1 MSEVIKLNYPQMQ
14 EMAEQ
19 CIKLEQR
26 LQETVQLGR
35 SIAQE
40 LQGGALIGDVGE
52 AFAATLNG
60 KFSSQTMRLSQKFG
74 EIAKDIK
81 SAIADMQA
89 SDKSAGGLF

>member
-1 MSEVIKLNYPQMQ
+1 MAEVIKLNYPQMQ

-19 CIKLEQR
+19 FIKVEQR

-60 KFSSQTMRLSQKFG
+60 KFSRQTMQLSQKFG
-74 EIAKDIK
+74 EVAKDIK
-81 SAIADMQA
+81 AAIADMQA

>member
-19 CIKLEQR
+19 LLKVEQR

-35 SIAQE
+35 SISQE
-40 LQGGALIGDVGE
+40 MQGGALIGDVGE
-52 AFAATLNG
+52 AFAAALNG
-60 KFSSQTMRLSQKFG
+60 KFASQTMRLSQKFG
-74 EIAKDIK
+74 EVGKDVK
-81 SAIADMQA
+81 AAIADMQA